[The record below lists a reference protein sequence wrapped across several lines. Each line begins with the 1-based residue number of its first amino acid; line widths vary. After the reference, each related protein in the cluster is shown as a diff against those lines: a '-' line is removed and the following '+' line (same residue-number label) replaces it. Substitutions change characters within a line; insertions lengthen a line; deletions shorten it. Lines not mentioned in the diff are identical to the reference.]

1 MVGTSALLVQYMGW
15 DERNISWEETHDL
28 GGIDERKGRTGL
40 GEREG
45 ERPSAG
51 LVSVY
56 VAVDE

>member
-1 MVGTSALLVQYMGW
+1 MKGVHQLGS
-15 DERNISWEETHDL
+15 DL